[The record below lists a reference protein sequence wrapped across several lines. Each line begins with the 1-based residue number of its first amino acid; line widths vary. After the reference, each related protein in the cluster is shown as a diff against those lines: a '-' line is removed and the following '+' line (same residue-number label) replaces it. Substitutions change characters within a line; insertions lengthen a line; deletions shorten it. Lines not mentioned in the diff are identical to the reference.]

1 MINKKRELS
10 GAAFV
15 GALLYFVG
23 VFTFIIAVAYGWVH
37 NIMALLDSADAMS
50 MGQFVVRV
58 AGIFIAPLGGIM
70 GYIGV

>member
-23 VFTFIIAVAYGWVH
+23 VFTFIIAVAYGWML
-37 NIMALLDSADAMS
+37 NIMTLLGSADVLS
-50 MGQFVVRV
+50 LGQFVVRV
-58 AGIFIAPLGGIM
+58 AGIFLVPLGGVM